1 MTANRQTSPNIELLS
16 AAGWKDYELLDS
28 GNGLKLERFGPYT
41 FIRPEHQAIWHPAL
55 NAEVWNDA
63 HAEFIATGG
72 ESGGRWSIRK
82 PIPESWPVEYH
93 GLRFFAR
100 TGNSRHLGFFPE
112 QAAHWNWIVK
122 RINQTHRVVSVLNL
136 FGYTGVATLAAAR
149 AGAKITHVDAS
160 KKTVNQARE
169 NQILSQMDA
178 APIRWIV
185 DDAMKFVRR
194 EARRGMHYD
203 AIILDPPKF
212 GRGPKGEVWEF
223 FDMLPILLMEMK
235 PLIGENPL
243 FILLTAYAIRVSAL
257 SLFYTLEEMMSRYQ
271 GQVSVGELVL
281 QERSAS
287 RQISMAIYGRW
298 STLDIP
304 G

>member
-1 MTANRQTSPNIELLS
+1 MTTSRHTLPAIELLS
-16 AAGWKDYELLDS
+16 ASGWNDYELLDS

-55 NAEVWNDA
+55 TADAWNDA
-63 HAEFIATGG
+63 HAEFITTRE
-72 ESGGRWSIRK
+72 ESGGRWSFRK
-82 PIPESWPVEYH
+82 PIPESWPVNYH

-112 QAAHWNWIVK
+112 QVAHWNWIT
-122 RINQTHRVVSVLNL
+122 NQISQTRREANVLNL
-136 FGYTGVATLAAAR
+136 FGYTGVATLAAAK
-149 AGAKITHVDAS
+149 AGARITHVDAS
-160 KKTVNQARE
+160 KKTVNQARD
-169 NQILSQMDA
+169 NQMLSQMDA

-185 DDAMKFVRR
+185 DDAMKYVRR
-194 EARRGMHYD
+194 EVRRGTHYD

-223 FDMLPILLMEMK
+223 FDLLPVLLMEMK
-235 PLIGENPL
+235 ELFGEKPL
-243 FILLTAYAIRVSAL
+243 FILLTAYAIRASAL
-257 SLFYTLEEMMSRYQ
+257 SLYYALEELMSKHR
-271 GQVSVGELVL
+271 GQISIGELVV
-281 QERSAS
+281 QERSAG

-298 STLDIP
+298 TTMDIP